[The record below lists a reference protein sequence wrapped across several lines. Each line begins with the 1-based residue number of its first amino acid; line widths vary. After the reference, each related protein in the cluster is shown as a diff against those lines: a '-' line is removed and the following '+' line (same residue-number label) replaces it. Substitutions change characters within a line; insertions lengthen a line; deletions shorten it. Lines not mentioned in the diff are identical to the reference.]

1 MKSKKYI
8 PDPEEEIYLTVVFR
22 RKVKIKRKQV
32 DEVKEKAR
40 KITPKNFDQPYFME
54 ETILKNY
61 EV

>member
-8 PDPEEEIYLTVVFR
+8 PDPEEEIFLTVVFR
-22 RKVKIKRKQV
+22 RRVKIKRKQIS
-32 DEVKEKAR
+32 EVIDKAR